1 MFDYCSVPNKISFI
15 DRTALPE
22 DFKSAASICIGQMKS
37 KCHTD
42 LEVEASKMAPQNFS
56 LAVSLAKKIGY
67 SMPTKGIFIRF
78 APILQKSSK
87 DRISFFLCCKES
99 GLIAKI

>member
-1 MFDYCSVPNKISFI
+1 
-15 DRTALPE
+15 
-22 DFKSAASICIGQMKS
+22 MKS

-78 APILQKSSK
+78 APYPSEI
-87 DRISFFLCCKES
+87 
-99 GLIAKI
+99 

>member
-42 LEVEASKMAPQNFS
+42 LEVEASKMAPRNFS

-67 SMPTKGIFIRF
+67 SMPTKGIDIRF
-78 APILQKSSK
+78 ALILSYLIC
-87 DRISFFLCCKES
+87 RISVNSFLPSIVFTLE
-99 GLIAKI
+99 